1 MHHSAVPHW
10 RPLRIGCRLAPPPLG
25 DWLADP
31 GSLTRRL
38 VAGCPGGFRLHLLH
52 QSHDRPWFDE
62 QQILALSARRLA
74 LCREI
79 RLLCQGH
86 PLVFARSIIPLVTLA
101 ALGYRLSHL
110 GEKSLGSLLF
120 SRPDIHRQHME
131 VARLV
136 PRDRLFRSLGAIQ
149 ADSLWARRTLFSCS
163 GHSLLVCEVFLP
175 GLPFRLIDG
184 SQRPVSPAISSVFF
198 KR

>member
-1 MHHSAVPHW
+1 MYHSAVPHW
-10 RPLRIGCRLAPPPLG
+10 QPLQTGCRLAPPPLG

-38 VAGCPGGFRLHLLH
+38 VAGCPGGFRVRLLH
-52 QSHDRPWFDE
+52 QGHGRPWFDE
-62 QQILALSARRLA
+62 RRILALPARRLT
-74 LCREI
+74 LCREV

-86 PLVFARSIIPLVTLA
+86 PLVFARSIVPLATLA
-101 ALGYRLSHL
+101 ALGYRLSRL
-110 GEKSLGSLLF
+110 GERSLGSLLF
-120 SRPDIHRQHME
+120 SRPDIHRQRME

-149 ADSLWARRTLFSCS
+149 SDSLWARRTLFSCS
-163 GHSLLVCEVFLP
+163 GHPLLVCEVFLP
-175 GLPFRLIDG
+175 GLPFWPADG
-184 SQRPVSPAISSVFF
+184 PQRPVSPTLSSVFF